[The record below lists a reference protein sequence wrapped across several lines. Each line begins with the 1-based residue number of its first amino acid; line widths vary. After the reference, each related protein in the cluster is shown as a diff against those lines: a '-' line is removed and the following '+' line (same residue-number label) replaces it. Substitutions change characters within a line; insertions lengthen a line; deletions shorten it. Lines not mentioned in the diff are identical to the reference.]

1 MQKTKYYSWKKGNL
15 AKGCQLCIKGQKM
28 VLFIT
33 GLCHKHCYFCPISEK
48 KFNKDVFYINELK
61 TNNLKKILEETK
73 KGNSLGCGITGGDP
87 LMKIKR
93 TTKLI
98 KFLKKTFKNK
108 FHIHLYTPLELVNE
122 SNLKQLNQVGL
133 DEIRFHPSLDSNRLW
148 NKISLANKFKWG
160 IGVEIPL
167 LPNKEKE
174 IKQLCDFIDDKVDF
188 LNLNELE
195 VSDTNSDALIKMGF
209 KIKSKDS
216 FAVKGSEKLGLKI
229 LKYCKNKHYNIQLC
243 TAKLKD
249 KIQFTNRIIKYAQST
264 AKPYD
269 LITKEGMLKHGAI
282 YTKNP
287 KTTYNLLI
295 KKFKVPKKLLEMDNK
310 NKRILTGDW
319 IVLELKDKL
328 KQYKLAIIEQYP
340 TAEKTEIEVTYL

>member
-1 MQKTKYYSWKKGNL
+1 
-15 AKGCQLCIKGQKM
+15 
-28 VLFIT
+28 
-33 GLCHKHCYFCPISEK
+33 
-48 KFNKDVFYINELK
+48 
-61 TNNLKKILEETK
+61 
-73 KGNSLGCGITGGDP
+73 
-87 LMKIKR
+87 
-93 TTKLI
+93 
-98 KFLKKTFKNK
+98 
-108 FHIHLYTPLELVNE
+108 
-122 SNLKQLNQVGL
+122 
-133 DEIRFHPSLDSNRLW
+133 
-148 NKISLANKFKWG
+148 
-160 IGVEIPL
+160 
-167 LPNKEKE
+167 
-174 IKQLCDFIDDKVDF
+174 
-188 LNLNELE
+188 
-195 VSDTNSDALIKMGF
+195 MGF

-229 LKYCKNKHYNIQLC
+229 LKYCKNKHYNIHLC